1 MKEQTLQIKPFLGA
15 EFDPSVRK
23 DVEAA
28 CRGLKFDGK
37 ILPIKEFRDDIKGV
51 RDKTSDGTIVLV
63 SEGGKL
69 KAPADTTVVL
79 SLETLQQTLARAIE
93 RGITT
98 AARRRGRPADFLVGL
113 PKVPK
118 SASTMD
124 WELELGD
131 DVSVETSDIEI

>member
-1 MKEQTLQIKPFLGA
+1 MKDETLQMRPFQGA
-15 EFDPSVRK
+15 AIDPSVRK

-28 CRGLKFDGK
+28 CRALKIDGR
-37 ILPIKEFRDDIKGV
+37 ILPVKEFRDDIKSV

-69 KAPADTTVVL
+69 KAPAETTVVL
-79 SLETLQQTLARAIE
+79 SLETLQQTLAQAIE

-98 AARRRGRPADFLVGL
+98 ATKRRGRPADFLVGL

-118 SASTMD
+118 SASTMN

-131 DVSVETSDIEI
+131 DVTIESSDLEI